1 MIEQIGLILLA
12 VLVYISVVFVIA
24 WSKKRLDIVDIA
36 WGGAFI
42 VAAVTSLFLGSAG
55 SLQIL
60 VTTLVIIWGS
70 RLSFYILK
78 RVLASK
84 TEDPRY
90 TELRKGWKGS
100 PAVNAY
106 FKIFVVQGILACIVS
121 AGVISI
127 NLSLMSDITILAFV
141 GAVIWLVGFMFES
154 VGDAQLRRHL
164 ANPENK
170 GKLMTAGLWKY
181 TRHPNYFGEAV
192 QWWGIFTIA
201 LTIPYGWLTVMSPL
215 TITFLLLFVSGI
227 PPTERRF
234 EGRPGWGEYK
244 KRTSV
249 FLPLPPKKV

>member
-60 VTTLVIIWGS
+60 VTTLVIIWGL
-70 RLSFYILK
+70 RLGFYILK

-106 FKIFVVQGILACIVS
+106 FKIFVVQGILASIVS
-121 AGVISI
+121 AGVIGI
-127 NLSLMSDITILAFV
+127 NLSSMSDITILAFV

-170 GKLMTAGLWKY
+170 DRK
-181 TRHPNYFGEAV
+181 
-192 QWWGIFTIA
+192 
-201 LTIPYGWLTVMSPL
+201 
-215 TITFLLLFVSGI
+215 
-227 PPTERRF
+227 
-234 EGRPGWGEYK
+234 
-244 KRTSV
+244 SV
-249 FLPLPPKKV
+249 V